1 MTQLTYTAKEVKH
14 LMDLEAKFTR
24 EDLNENLQLLRALAI
39 QQGKEET
46 LTRIL
51 PLIEAF
57 AYDALR
63 HRTKM
68 ADVKQLFQDLQA

>member
-1 MTQLTYTAKEVKH
+1 MP
-14 LMDLEAKFTR
+14 
-24 EDLNENLQLLRALAI
+24 NEIELIKALAI
-39 QQGKEET
+39 QQGREQT
-46 LTRIL
+46 LLRIL

-68 ADVKQLFQDLQA
+68 ADVKQLLTDLQKAI